1 MTELEQKIE
10 LSLRQSDVNSKS
22 KKKARQLRKRTATNK
37 EEFDSVKKKRKTV
50 AVVTEEESNEEEE
63 MVYSP
68 SESPE
73 SSEEEDDDITIQ
85 PQHPRLAT
93 RVGFNWETSD
103 SVAVNCDNS
112 DSRDESEPLDEN
124 TEVHKHTCIHTN
136 TCIHRHTICAL
147 NGESYQ
153 YTRCLLKREQRDKSE
168 LISWLKRK
176 AYFR

>member
-1 MTELEQKIE
+1 MAYLCGQCDFVLFSLTELEQKIE

-22 KKKARQLRKRTATNK
+22 KKKARQLRKRNAANK
-37 EEFDSVKKKRKTV
+37 EEASEFDSAKKKRKTV
-50 AVVTEEESNEEEE
+50 AVVTEEESEEE

-103 SVAVNCDNS
+103 SITVNHGSS
-112 DSRDESEPLDEN
+112 DSGDESEPLDEN
-124 TEVHKHTCIHTN
+124 AEVHKQARIHITCTHTHTY
-136 TCIHRHTICAL
+136 THT
-147 NGESYQ
+147 
-153 YTRCLLKREQRDKSE
+153 YTHTHTHTHLCT
-168 LISWLKRK
+168 
-176 AYFR
+176 